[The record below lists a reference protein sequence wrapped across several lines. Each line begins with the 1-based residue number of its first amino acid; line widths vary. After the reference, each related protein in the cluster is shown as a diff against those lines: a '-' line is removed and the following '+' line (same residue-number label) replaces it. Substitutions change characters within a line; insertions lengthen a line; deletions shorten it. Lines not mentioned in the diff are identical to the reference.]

1 VSELREP
8 LHQPPNPEDLRR
20 VPPANPTCARIRGL
34 LRDFVDG
41 DLGRDLRVEVEEHV
55 HQCRVCAVEL
65 SRAEHERLMVCRA
78 FAALAHGEPPLSPD
92 FSDRVLQRLMDE
104 TSVEAAREA
113 AEAAGKSTGNKST
126 DNPTGKPEEP
136 ARTRR
141 GLGLGRLAQLEGAPH
156 TVLVAGL
163 LVLLCASIVFSCTMV
178 GDREPDHSARLVV
191 TEATRAYGFGNR
203 RLEIGDGLRD
213 LQGVWV
219 GAGGTARLEWHDVS
233 TLRQPAATLDVS
245 GGGEVRL
252 ENGAPLLVN
261 GKIGVVTSRPV
272 EIPMA
277 DGSSLRLG
285 VGEYVIEVPV
295 DWLHG
300 REKSPKSP
308 FAELHVEVE
317 VVRGHDAEIK
327 RSVVGS
333 TLVAAGQIGVYEGS
347 STVTYRPGSGGLA
360 AAQGTVPERRSPVEG
375 APNQT
380 NFQGV
385 VVDRY
390 GLPNRGASVDISF
403 TSDGMQRHLTLV
415 SEADG
420 RFSETTDCTCDRP
433 FAIIQ
438 VEPAEV
444 RLDLGVTPPQAMPVT
459 RLLDTVALASPLVLN
474 LAAPLRGSV
483 RDELNVA
490 RGDVCVLPCIVDE
503 LFGSVL
509 PLMSGKTSTDDE
521 GAFQIH
527 RLPSRLP
534 PHQHLAVLLL
544 DPHLEATLV
553 PVPQRGSELGPE
565 WWTQSM
571 TMVAR
576 QLHNVQ
582 LRGLPHN
589 DTVEMLEEVPG
600 LQGESAVVRR
610 SVATNGDGRVNQF
623 PKGGGRLWWRMGSI
637 ATPLVWEM
645 IRDSSGRYRPSTT
658 VPAQPRL
665 TMFRGMVDIAG
676 TNLQLVQ
683 SYRHQILGAGYTGSG
698 PWAGQALLV
707 VDSLGHAVADAQVF
721 SLGATG
727 PRGSVDP
734 QFHGFTSA
742 AGFFPL
748 AGVAEGGHILVIGAD
763 GAAGQVTL
771 GAGLGALIPVS
782 LTPTGRVRL
791 GANLRPTGAEAS
803 RILTLRFEFL
813 GSTTAGMHPVAVRF
827 ACAAGDWEVGGLPP
841 GQYRTVIGGT
851 VYQVE
856 VPAVGF
862 VTVGS

>member
-1 VSELREP
+1 
-8 LHQPPNPEDLRR
+8 
-20 VPPANPTCARIRGL
+20 L

-113 AEAAGKSTGNKST
+113 AEAAGKSTGN
-126 DNPTGKPEEP
+126 PTGKPDEP

-141 GLGLGRLAQLEGAPH
+141 GLGLGRLALLEGAPH

-191 TEATRAYGFGNR
+191 TEANRAFGVEGR
-203 RLEIGDGLRD
+203 RLERGDGLCD
-213 LQGVWV
+213 LQGMWV

-285 VGEYVIEVPV
+285 VGEYVIAAEVPIE
-295 DWLHG
+295 WLHG

-385 VVDRY
+385 VLDRF

-420 RFSETTDCTCDRP
+420 RFSETTDSTCDRP

-503 LFGSVL
+503 LFGTVL
-509 PLMSGKTSTDDE
+509 PLMSGKVSTDDE
-521 GAFQIH
+521 GAFQIQ

-544 DPHLEATLV
+544 DPHLEATFV
-553 PVPQRGSELGPE
+553 PVPERGSELGPE
-565 WWTQSM
+565 WWTPPM

-589 DTVEMLEEVPG
+589 DTVEILEEVPG
-600 LQGESAVVRR
+600 LPGESAVVRR

-665 TMFRGMVDIAG
+665 DMFRPMVDIAG

-683 SYRHQILGAGYTGSG
+683 SYRHQRLGAGSTGSG

-782 LTPTGRVRL
+782 LVPTGRVRL

-813 GSTTAGMHPVAVRF
+813 GSTTAGMHPIAVRF

-841 GQYRTVIGGT
+841 GAYRTVISGT
-851 VYQVE
+851 VYQFE
-856 VPAVGF
+856 VPSVGF